1 MDMLEWLHRN
11 ETRFESW
18 TRTAILA
25 GVALFLGL
33 TVKGCTDALGNSVSV
48 IQYDGFEN
56 RCEAA
61 GGIVIDR
68 GLCASAENL
77 IELPLETI
85 NE

>member
-1 MDMLEWLHRN
+1 M
-11 ETRFESW
+11 
-18 TRTAILA
+18 RTAILA
-25 GVALFLGL
+25 GVAIALGL
-33 TVKGCTDALGNSVSV
+33 TVKGCTDALPKGVSV

-68 GLCASAENL
+68 VLCASAENL